1 MRRTLLLLS
10 LLASAAALAAP
21 AAAGTLQGERPPLAA
36 TLAACAAGATPDE
49 RFAVFTGSMPAIR
62 GTQRMAM
69 RFTLLL
75 RSSADAPWEV
85 VRARGFGRWERSD
98 PGRAGFVYTKRVERL
113 LQGRSY
119 RVIVRY
125 RWYGARGA
133 LQRTRVRRSPV
144 CRQPDQRPD
153 LEVDSVA
160 VADGPEP
167 GTYRYAVGIF
177 NAGRSAAGPFD
188 VGAAGLERDVV
199 RPVAGV
205 PAGERATVEL
215 VGPRCE
221 EGETVTFR
229 LDARGTVDEADE
241 RDNGFRWRCVPP
253 IPSSG

>member
-1 MRRTLLLLS
+1 MRRTLLAVLL
-10 LLASAAALAAP
+10 LCLVLPAP
-21 AAAGTLQGERPPLAA
+21 AAAGALQGERPPLAA
-36 TLAACAAGATPDE
+36 TVAACNAGATPDE
-49 RFAVFTGSMPAIR
+49 RFAVFTGSMPAVR

-75 RSSADAPWEV
+75 RSRADRPWEV

-98 PGRAGFVYTKRVERL
+98 PGRAGFVYSKRVERL
-113 LQGRSY
+113 LPGRSY

-125 RWYGARGA
+125 RWYGAKGV
-133 LQRTRVRRSPV
+133 LQRTRLRRTPL

-167 GTYRYAVGIF
+167 GTYRYVLGVR
-177 NAGRSAAGPFD
+177 NAGRGAAGAFD

-205 PAGERATVEL
+205 PAGDRTTVEL
-215 VGPRCE
+215 VAPRCE
-221 EGETVTFR
+221 EGEVVTFQV
-229 LDARGTVDEADE
+229 DVRGAVDETDEADN
-241 RDNGFRWRCVPP
+241 RFRWRCVPP